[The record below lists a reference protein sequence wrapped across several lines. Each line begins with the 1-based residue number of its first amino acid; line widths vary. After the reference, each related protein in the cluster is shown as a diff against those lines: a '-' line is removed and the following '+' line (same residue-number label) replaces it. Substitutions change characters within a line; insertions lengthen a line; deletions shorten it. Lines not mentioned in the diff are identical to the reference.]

1 VCQLKTDIIYEKNV
15 PVQGGLS
22 DLRMGTVERFTTC
35 TTDSADERNC
45 PGYFG
50 HLELAKPMYHCGFI
64 KAVVAVLRC
73 VAYDTSQ
80 ILLDP
85 VRVPKSSPQGF
96 TSCVLR
102 GALGDY

>member
-1 VCQLKTDIIYEKNV
+1 MTLDRFTYSSAPVKKVTCVQFGPINPDELRRYSVCQLKTDIIYEKNV

-50 HLELAKPMYHCGFI
+50 HLELAKPMYH
-64 KAVVAVLRC
+64 
-73 VAYDTSQ
+73 
-80 ILLDP
+80 
-85 VRVPKSSPQGF
+85 
-96 TSCVLR
+96 
-102 GALGDY
+102 